1 MHTQGWQTKAVFFL
15 NWRPITFLNGPYK
28 LIYGCF
34 SFQIKST
41 LDYIISDT
49 QTGFIKG
56 RNKGEN
62 SRFIFD
68 LMAYNDKENI
78 LGLLVMIDYE
88 WNLKG
93 L

>member
-1 MHTQGWQTKAVFFL
+1 M
-15 NWRPITFLNGPYK
+15 
-28 LIYGCF
+28 
-34 SFQIKST
+34 KST
-41 LDYIISDT
+41 LDNIISDT

-56 RNKGEN
+56 RYIWEN
-62 SRFIFD
+62 TSFIFD

-78 LGLLVMIDYE
+78 PGLLVMIDYE